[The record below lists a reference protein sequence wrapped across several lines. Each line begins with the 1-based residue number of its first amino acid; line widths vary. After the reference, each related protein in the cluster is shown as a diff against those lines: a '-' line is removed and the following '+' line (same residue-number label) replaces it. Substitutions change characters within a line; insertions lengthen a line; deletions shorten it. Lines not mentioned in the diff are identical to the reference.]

1 MIALLEESALSV
13 VRQVQREVKSVKV
26 ELRFKPISAIS
37 TDYVVVTIE
46 GEPQKVRELLDTVE
60 EKAKTWE
67 SWEEK

>member
-1 MIALLEESALSV
+1 
-13 VRQVQREVKSVKV
+13 VKV

>member
-1 MIALLEESALSV
+1 
-13 VRQVQREVKSVKV
+13 VQLQKGGESVKV
-26 ELRFKPISAIS
+26 ELRFRPKSAFS
-37 TDYVVVTIE
+37 SDEVVVIID

>member
-1 MIALLEESALSV
+1 
-13 VRQVQREVKSVKV
+13 VKSVKV
-26 ELRFKPISAIS
+26 ELRFRPKSAFS
-37 TDYVVVTIE
+37 SDEVVVIID